1 MKKDKIRI
9 FILEI
14 SLIVFLF
21 FALFALN
28 IFTRKI
34 LALVIGV
41 YAIVVSYFLKRRKI
55 SSINK
60 KQVTLLMVIFAMFY
74 LGLFYLLGLH
84 FGFVRSKILFSVKTI
99 FNFILP
105 LGIIIVASEWMRRI
119 FLSHRLVIK
128 YKSKRFDLSLV
139 LTYIAMILIDL
150 LIYTEVYDL
159 AKLDDFLTILGFVF
173 FASLSCNLLYNYITN
188 RHGIKGVIIFRL
200 ITILFVYV
208 IPIVPDVFVFF
219 RSFLRLLYP
228 YLIYLVFEKLYSKN
242 DYTIGRHEKKR
253 EFLANT
259 FLIIIAAL
267 LVMLISCQFK
277 YGIIVV
283 GSGSMTGTLNKGD
296 AVIFEK
302 YNGQEIEV
310 GQVII
315 FDYNNIQTIHRV
327 IDIQKVNG
335 EYRYYTKGD
344 ANGRK
349 DDDYRT
355 VDDIHALV
363 KLRVE
368 YIGYPTLWVRNIFS
382 DK

>member
-1 MKKDKIRI
+1 MKKDTLRV

-28 IFTRKI
+28 IFNRKV
-34 LALVIGV
+34 LALIIGI

-60 KQVTLLMVIFAMFY
+60 KQVTILMVIFAMFY
-74 LGLFYLLGLH
+74 LGLFYSLGLH
-84 FGFVRSKILFSVKTI
+84 FGFVRSKILFSIKTI
-99 FNFILP
+99 LNFILP
-105 LGIIIVASEWMRRI
+105 LGTIIVASEWMRRI
-119 FLSHRLVIK
+119 FLSHRVVVK
-128 YKSKRFDLSLV
+128 YKSKKFDLSIV
-139 LTYIAMILIDL
+139 LTYIAMVIIDL

-159 AKLDDFLTILGFVF
+159 AKLDDFLTVLGFVF
-173 FASLSCNLLYNYITN
+173 FAALSCNLLYNYITI
-188 RHGIKGVIIFRL
+188 RHGIKGIIIFRL
-200 ITILFVYV
+200 ITILFVY
-208 IPIVPDVFVFF
+208 IFPIVPDVFVFF

-242 DYTIGRHEKKR
+242 DYIIGRQDRRR
-253 EFLANT
+253 EIFSNT
-259 FLIIIAAL
+259 FLIVLSAL

-283 GSGSMTGTLNKGD
+283 GSESMTGTLNVGD

-302 YNGQEIEV
+302 YENQEIQI

-327 IDIQKVNG
+327 IDVQRVNG
-335 EYRYYTKGD
+335 EYRYYTQGD
-344 ANGRK
+344 ANSRK

-355 VDDIHALV
+355 KEDIYALV
-363 KLRVE
+363 DLRVK
-368 YIGYPTLWVRNIFS
+368 YIGYPTLWVRDMFS
-382 DK
+382 NE

>member
-1 MKKDKIRI
+1 MKKDTLRV

-28 IFTRKI
+28 IFNRKI
-34 LALVIGV
+34 LALVIGI
-41 YAIVVSYFLKRRKI
+41 YAIFVSYFLKRRKI

-60 KQVTLLMVIFAMFY
+60 KHSTILMVIFAMFY
-74 LGLFYLLGLH
+74 LGIFYLLGLH
-84 FGFVRSKILFSVKTI
+84 FGFVKSKILFSIKTI

-105 LGIIIVASEWMRRI
+105 LGTIVVASEWLRRI
-119 FLSHRLVIK
+119 FLSHSVVIK
-128 YKSKRFDLSLV
+128 YKSKKVDLSII
-139 LTYIAMILIDL
+139 LTYIAMVIIDL

-159 AKLDDFLTILGFVF
+159 AKLDDFLTIVGFVF
-173 FASLSCNLLYNYITN
+173 FASLSCNLLYNYITT
-188 RHGIKGVIIFRL
+188 RHGIRGIIIFRL
-200 ITILFVYV
+200 ITVLFVYI
-208 IPIVPDVFVFF
+208 IPIVPDVFVFL

-228 YLIYLVFEKLYSKN
+228 YLIYLVFEKLFSKN

-253 EFLANT
+253 EIFWNT
-259 FLIIIAAL
+259 FLIVLSAL
-267 LVMLISCQFK
+267 LVMLISCNFR

-283 GSGSMTGTLNKGD
+283 GSESMTGTLNKGD

-302 YNGQEIEV
+302 YENQEIQN

-335 EYRYYTKGD
+335 EYRYYTQGD
-344 ANGRK
+344 ANSRI

-355 VDDIHALV
+355 KEDIYALV
-363 KLRVE
+363 DLRVK
-368 YIGYPTLWVRNIFS
+368 YIGYPTLWVRDMFFN
-382 DK
+382 K

>member
-1 MKKDKIRI
+1 MNTD
-9 FILEI
+9 E
-14 SLIVFLF
+14 
-21 FALFALN
+21 
-28 IFTRKI
+28 
-34 LALVIGV
+34 
-41 YAIVVSYFLKRRKI
+41 
-55 SSINK
+55 
-60 KQVTLLMVIFAMFY
+60 
-74 LGLFYLLGLH
+74 
-84 FGFVRSKILFSVKTI
+84 SK
-99 FNFILP
+99 
-105 LGIIIVASEWMRRI
+105 
-119 FLSHRLVIK
+119 
-128 YKSKRFDLSLV
+128 
-139 LTYIAMILIDL
+139 
-150 LIYTEVYDL
+150 
-159 AKLDDFLTILGFVF
+159 
-173 FASLSCNLLYNYITN
+173 
-188 RHGIKGVIIFRL
+188 
-200 ITILFVYV
+200 
-208 IPIVPDVFVFF
+208 VP
-219 RSFLRLLYP
+219 
-228 YLIYLVFEKLYSKN
+228 
-242 DYTIGRHEKKR
+242 
-253 EFLANT
+253 ANT
-259 FLIIIAAL
+259 FLIVIAAL

-368 YIGYPTLWVRNIFS
+368 YIGYPTLWIRDIFS

>member
-1 MKKDKIRI
+1 MKKDKIRV

-14 SLIVFLF
+14 SLLVFLF

-28 IFTRKI
+28 IFTRKV
-34 LALVIGV
+34 LALVIGI
-41 YAIVVSYFLKRRKI
+41 YALVVSYFLKRRKI

-60 KQVTLLMVIFAMFY
+60 KQVTILMVIFAMFY
-74 LGLFYLLGLH
+74 LGIFYLLGLH
-84 FGFVRSKILFSVKTI
+84 FGFVKAKIMFSIRTI

-119 FLSHRLVIK
+119 FLSHKLEVKI
-128 YKSKRFDLSLV
+128 KSKKIDLSV
-139 LTYIAMILIDL
+139 IFTFIAMVIIDL

-159 AKLDDFLTILGFVF
+159 TKLDDFLMMLGFVF

-188 RHGIKGVIIFRL
+188 RHGVRGIIIFRL
-200 ITILFVYV
+200 ITVLFIYI
-208 IPIVPDVFVFF
+208 IPIIPDVYIFF
-219 RSFLRLLYP
+219 RSFLRMLYP
-228 YLIYLVFEKLYSKN
+228 YLIYLIFERLYSKN
-242 DYTIGRHEKKR
+242 DYTTGRSEKKR
-253 EFLANT
+253 EVVGNT
-259 FLIIIAAL
+259 VLIVLAAL

-283 GSGSMTGTLNKGD
+283 GSESMTGTLNKGD

-302 YNGQEIEV
+302 YEGQEIKN

-315 FDYNNIQTIHRV
+315 FNYNDIQTIHRV
-327 IDIQKVNG
+327 VDVQKING

-344 ANGRK
+344 ANGRN

-355 VDDIHALV
+355 HEDIYALV
-363 KLRVE
+363 NLRVK
-368 YIGYPTLWVRNIFS
+368 YIGYPTLWVRDIFS
-382 DK
+382 